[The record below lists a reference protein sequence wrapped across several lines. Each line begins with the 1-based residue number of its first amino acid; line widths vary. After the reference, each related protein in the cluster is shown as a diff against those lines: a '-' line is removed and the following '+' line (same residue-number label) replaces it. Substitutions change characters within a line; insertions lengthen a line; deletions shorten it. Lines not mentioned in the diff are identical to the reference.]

1 VDSRQFHLH
10 DGKKGSAL
18 AVRVTP
24 RSSRNEIVEISNDGT
39 VKVRLTATA
48 DDIKINLALVNFLAE
63 ILDVPRG
70 RVDIVA
76 GVSGKDKLVSILDLD
91 SAEVQERILRKMS

>member
-1 VDSRQFHLH
+1 MDPRQFHLH

-39 VKVRLTATA
+39 VKVRLTAA
-48 DDIKINLALVNFLAE
+48 DDLKINQALVNFLAE

-91 SAEVQERILRKMS
+91 TVEVQERILRKMS

>member
-1 VDSRQFHLH
+1 MDSRQFRLH

-24 RSSRNEIVEISNDGT
+24 RSRKNEIAEILNDGT
-39 VKVRLTATA
+39 VRIRLTAA
-48 DDIKINLALVNFLAE
+48 GDDMKINQELIDFLAE
-63 ILDVPRG
+63 ALEVPRG

>member
-1 VDSRQFHLH
+1 MDSRQFHLH

-24 RSSRNEIVEISNDGT
+24 RSSRNEIVEISNDGM

>member
-1 VDSRQFHLH
+1 MDSRQFHLH

-24 RSSRNEIVEISNDGT
+24 RSSRDEIAEILNDGT
-39 VKVRLTATA
+39 VKVRLTAAA
-48 DDIKINLALVNFLAE
+48 DDKAINLALVNFLAE
-63 ILDVPRG
+63 VLGVPRG

-76 GVSGKDKLVSILDLD
+76 GISGKDKLVSILDLD
-91 SAEVQERILRKMS
+91 SAEVQQLILRKMR

>member
-1 VDSRQFHLH
+1 VDSRQFRLH

-24 RSSRNEIVEISNDGT
+24 RSRKNEIAEILNDGT
-39 VKVRLTATA
+39 VRIRLTAA
-48 DDIKINLALVNFLAE
+48 GDDMKINQELINFLAE
-63 ILDVPRG
+63 ALEVPRG